1 MGQIYSTNEN
11 DVLIE
16 NEHHNYDITE
26 QKFNEMKE
34 PQYDEI
40 KTLEIRRISMVKM
53 LSLYDKQLSDKK
65 QKLKNLDD
73 EILLRQDKIK
83 TLDNELR
90 RLKENYFRERESIDD
105 YKYNK
110 SKKKDSKNI
119 RLLNNISLV

>member
-1 MGQIYSTNEN
+1 
-11 DVLIE
+11 
-16 NEHHNYDITE
+16 
-26 QKFNEMKE
+26 
-34 PQYDEI
+34 
-40 KTLEIRRISMVKM
+40 MVKM